1 MSEVFERFTDRAR
14 SVLTLAQEEARLMN
28 HGFIGTEHIL
38 LGLIREDE
46 GVGGTA
52 LKNLGVSYG
61 AARDKVEEVI
71 GPSGAVPSGSPPF
84 TPRAKKVLEFA
95 LREALKLGDGYIGTE
110 HILLGIVREGEGAA
124 TTVLN
129 SLGANPTRVRHEVI
143 ELMAGASGEAPDA
156 RKGDVAITGRSPAS
170 SGPSCPHC
178 HSSVTDEARFRT
190 ISAPADV
197 DDAERESVTIDVVY
211 CGQCGS
217 TLLMFKSD

>member
-1 MSEVFERFTDRAR
+1 VSEVFERFTDRAR

-46 GVGGTA
+46 GVSGTA

-71 GPSGAVPSGSPPF
+71 GLSGAMPSGSPPF

-95 LREALKLGDGYIGTE
+95 LREALQLGDSYIGTE
-110 HILLGIVREGEGAA
+110 HILLGIVREGDGVA

-129 SLGANPTRVRHEVI
+129 SLGANPTRVRHEMI
-143 ELMAGASGEAPDA
+143 ELMAGASGEAPNV
-156 RKGDVAITGRSPAS
+156 RKGDVAITGRSSAS
-170 SGPSCPHC
+170 SGPCCPHC
-178 HSSVTDEARFRT
+178 RSSVTDEARFRT
-190 ISAPADV
+190 VSVPADV
-197 DDAERESVTIDVVY
+197 DDAEGEPVTIDVVY

-217 TLLMFKSD
+217 TLCMLKPD